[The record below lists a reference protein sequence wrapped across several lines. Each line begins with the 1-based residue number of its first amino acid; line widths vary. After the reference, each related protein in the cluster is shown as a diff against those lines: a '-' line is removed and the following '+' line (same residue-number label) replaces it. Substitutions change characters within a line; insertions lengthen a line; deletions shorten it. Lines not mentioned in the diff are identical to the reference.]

1 MRVYLVRHGKAAQSG
16 YSNDADRPLTDR
28 GRSDVERIA
37 RRMAKARLTVHQIRP
52 SGLVRARE
60 TAEILGNV
68 LNPPGGVI
76 AVAGLKFSDPVDTLA
91 RELRLEPEPV
101 MLVGHNPFMEDLA
114 SMLLIGE
121 PGHRPLWFTTAGT
134 ACFEY
139 DHGEWSL
146 RWMLTPEI
154 VQKAKKG

>member
-1 MRVYLVRHGKAAQSG
+1 
-16 YSNDADRPLTDR
+16 
-28 GRSDVERIA
+28 
-37 RRMAKARLTVHQIRP
+37 MAKARLTVHQIRH

-121 PGHRPLWFTTAGT
+121 PVTACRYGSPPPEPRALSTTTANGPC
-134 ACFEY
+134 AGC
-139 DHGEWSL
+139 
-146 RWMLTPEI
+146 
-154 VQKAKKG
+154 